1 MEEIK
6 SSIQI
11 NASIDKVWNIVSDLD
26 REPKF
31 WHNISKVR
39 NLSTEGNVV
48 KREITMGKGDRCL
61 QTLTLYPKE
70 KVLAEFTKGI
80 INGTKTITLGSTG
93 SGTSLEIAWN
103 IKFTGGAGFLKGML
117 VKSFQQQTDDVVQL
131 IKQESENGRPVE
143 STVQMEERKHWA
155 DLIDSDKK

>member
-6 SSIQI
+6 SSAQI
-11 NASIDKVWNIVSDLD
+11 NTSIDIVWNIVSDLD

-48 KREITMGKGDRCL
+48 KREITIGKGDRCL
-61 QTLTLYPKE
+61 QTVTLYPKD

-80 INGTKTITLGSTG
+80 INGTKTIALASVGG
-93 SGTSLEIAWN
+93 GTSLEIVWN
-103 IKFTGGAGFLKGML
+103 IKFTGGAGFMKGML
-117 VKSFQQQTDDVVQL
+117 IKSFQQQTDDVVQM
-131 IKQESENGRPVE
+131 IKYESENGRAAE
-143 STVQMEERKHWA
+143 SRTQMEERTHWA